1 MAGVE
6 SQLQSH
12 VRISMNVG
20 LNGSQ
25 LSHLADVLAE
35 HDQADAARRV
45 RAAVAKQLDRWSWS
59 TAVALRTHAAKS
71 KVTTSSS

>member
-1 MAGVE
+1 VAALAAMAGVE

-20 LNGSQ
+20 LTGPQ

-35 HDQADAARRV
+35 RGQVDAARRV
-45 RAAVAKQLDRWSWS
+45 RVAVAKQLADA
-59 TAVALRTHAAKS
+59 TAG
-71 KVTTSSS
+71 